1 MNKLVRKFDPGGSIS
16 SSTNSGANGTGLI
29 GNTAFGSTGV
39 RGFINQQANGYLG
52 NQMQGLSG
60 SALFQT
66 IGGNMQTSGNGAVR
80 GLGSIIANGGSQVA
94 SSFTKPFVDSALKSG
109 LSGFTKSGISG
120 LAKNGLSNVKGM
132 FSGVG
137 GASFGMGLAGAAL
150 SAIAGPKREYAGEK
164 GSLTQGLD
172 TAYDAIATG
181 VQVIPGVGQIIGGAM
196 ALGKGVG
203 AVLNKFGGGTDAMTN
218 TDAILG
224 SSFLNLTPIGIINGF
239 GGKTSKTMGGKD
251 FMTQNQLNNVWSG
264 YNGTRAQYDTALT
277 KENKK
282 YGLFSSGARKR
293 ANKLIDKANMD
304 RESLL
309 DMNRMTELGDIKGNN
324 MAGINTTQYA
334 QDLQGGPNFNN
345 LRVGRIGLKL
355 PNKRE
360 LLQVRYLAS
369 KVNTRIQNITEFVP
383 VEQEIPEHKE
393 GGIIAANLDW
403 KFDIQRFQK
412 GGSVN
417 IIPEGAL
424 HARKHNMDIDNVTK
438 KGIPVVDNNGQQQA
452 EIEKNEIIFR
462 KEVTDKL
469 EQLAKDGSE
478 QAAIEAGEL
487 LVKEIFENTDD
498 KTGLIEEVTG
508 VTKEQRELNNHEI
521 FPVDKKQ
528 HGGQINKPKY
538 LDWLKTVPKDRLSPN
553 YDLEEAYNHL
563 PFKEL
568 ESWRRASDV
577 DLQQGKFH
585 LRSIY
590 ELPNGEYK
598 FLKLGKEDTNPE
610 VKLET
615 DMYRNNETGLENT
628 HDLVYDGDR
637 YYYRFK
643 KNLPKRE
650 DGGMIEK
657 GEQGLTVNSQQKPM
671 KPVMNPPAGFIWK
684 FNEQTNSWE
693 QVADSS
699 TLPKLD
705 SSTLPNLNNIPI
717 SGGGKAANIAG
728 MAQTFTQGII
738 NGINVYKQGKEA
750 RKLQQQQQEE
760 ATRQQQLESSQIVQ
774 DKQYARQV
782 SDALSQSYLQKQH
795 DNSIYGNQQPLRAEE
810 GGTLTQN
817 LTKEE
822 LETLK
827 SLLQKLK

>member
-109 LSGFTKSGISG
+109 LQGFTKSGISG

-203 AVLNKFGGGTDAMTN
+203 SVLNKLGGGTDAMTT
-218 TDAILG
+218 TDAVLG

-324 MAGINTTQYA
+324 MAGINTVQYA

-383 VEQEIPEHKE
+383 VEQEIPEHKD

-403 KFDIQRFQK
+403 KFDIQKFQK

-424 HARKHNMDIDNVTK
+424 HARKHNMDIDNITK

-521 FPVDKKQ
+521 FPVDKK
-528 HGGQINKPKY
+528 
-538 LDWLKTVPKDRLSPN
+538 
-553 YDLEEAYNHL
+553 
-563 PFKEL
+563 
-568 ESWRRASDV
+568 
-577 DLQQGKFH
+577 
-585 LRSIY
+585 
-590 ELPNGEYK
+590 
-598 FLKLGKEDTNPE
+598 
-610 VKLET
+610 
-615 DMYRNNETGLENT
+615 
-628 HDLVYDGDR
+628 
-637 YYYRFK
+637 
-643 KNLPKRE
+643 E
-650 DGGMIEK
+650 DGGTIEK

-671 KPVMNPPAGFIWK
+671 KPVMNPPAGFTWK
-684 FNEQTNSWE
+684 FNNDTNSWE

-699 TLPKLD
+699 TLPK
-705 SSTLPNLNNIPI
+705 LNNIPI

-728 MAQTFTQGII
+728 IAQTFTQGII

-760 ATRQQQLESSQIVQ
+760 ATKQQQLESAQIVQ
-774 DKQYARQV
+774 DKQQARQV
-782 SDALSQSYLQKQH
+782 ADALSQSYLQKQH
-795 DNSIYGNQQPLRAEE
+795 ENSIYGNQQPLRAEE

-822 LETLK
+822 LDILK

>member
-109 LSGFTKSGISG
+109 LQGFTKSGISG

-203 AVLNKFGGGTDAMTN
+203 AVLNKFGGGTDAMTT
-218 TDAILG
+218 TDAVLG

-324 MAGINTTQYA
+324 MAGINTVQYA

-521 FPVDKKQ
+521 FPVDKK
-528 HGGQINKPKY
+528 
-538 LDWLKTVPKDRLSPN
+538 
-553 YDLEEAYNHL
+553 
-563 PFKEL
+563 
-568 ESWRRASDV
+568 
-577 DLQQGKFH
+577 
-585 LRSIY
+585 
-590 ELPNGEYK
+590 
-598 FLKLGKEDTNPE
+598 
-610 VKLET
+610 
-615 DMYRNNETGLENT
+615 
-628 HDLVYDGDR
+628 
-637 YYYRFK
+637 
-643 KNLPKRE
+643 E
-650 DGGMIEK
+650 DGGTIEK
-657 GEQGLTVNSQQKPM
+657 GQQGLTVNSQQKPM
-671 KPVMNPPAGFIWK
+671 KPVMNPPAGFTWK
-684 FNEQTNSWE
+684 FNNDTNSWE

-699 TLPKLD
+699 TLPK
-705 SSTLPNLNNIPI
+705 LNNIPI

-760 ATRQQQLESSQIVQ
+760 ATRQQQLESAQIVQ
-774 DKQYARQV
+774 DKQQARQV
-782 SDALSQSYLQKQH
+782 ADALSQSYLQKQH
-795 DNSIYGNQQPLRAEE
+795 ENSIYSNQQPLRAEE

-822 LETLK
+822 LDILK

>member
-203 AVLNKFGGGTDAMTN
+203 AVLNKFGGGTDAMTT
-218 TDAILG
+218 TDAVLG

-528 HGGQINKPKY
+528 HGGNIN
-538 LDWLKTVPKDRLSPN
+538 N
-553 YDLEEAYNHL
+553 
-563 PFKEL
+563 
-568 ESWRRASDV
+568 
-577 DLQQGKFH
+577 
-585 LRSIY
+585 
-590 ELPNGEYK
+590 
-598 FLKLGKEDTNPE
+598 
-610 VKLET
+610 
-615 DMYRNNETGLENT
+615 
-628 HDLVYDGDR
+628 
-637 YYYRFK
+637 
-643 KNLPKRE
+643 
-650 DGGMIEK
+650 
-657 GEQGLTVNSQQKPM
+657 GLTVNSQQKPM
-671 KPVMNPPAGFIWK
+671 KPVMNPPAGFTWK

-822 LETLK
+822 LDILK

>member
-203 AVLNKFGGGTDAMTN
+203 AVLNKFGGGTDAMTT
-218 TDAILG
+218 TDAVLG

-345 LRVGRIGLKL
+345 LRVGRVGLKL

-383 VEQEIPEHKE
+383 AEQEIPEHKD

-403 KFDIQRFQK
+403 KFDIQKFQK

-478 QAAIEAGEL
+478 QAAIDAGKL

-508 VTKEQRELNNHEI
+508 ITKEQRELNNHEI

-528 HGGQINKPKY
+528 KGG
-538 LDWLKTVPKDRLSPN
+538 
-553 YDLEEAYNHL
+553 
-563 PFKEL
+563 
-568 ESWRRASDV
+568 
-577 DLQQGKFH
+577 
-585 LRSIY
+585 SID
-590 ELPNGEYK
+590 N
-598 FLKLGKEDTNPE
+598 
-610 VKLET
+610 
-615 DMYRNNETGLENT
+615 
-628 HDLVYDGDR
+628 
-637 YYYRFK
+637 
-643 KNLPKRE
+643 
-650 DGGMIEK
+650 
-657 GEQGLTVNSQQKPM
+657 GLTVNSQQKPM
-671 KPVMNPPAGFIWK
+671 KPVMNPPAGFTWK

>member
-203 AVLNKFGGGTDAMTN
+203 AVLNKFGGGTDAMTT
-218 TDAILG
+218 TDAVLG

-528 HGGQINKPKY
+528 KGGNIN
-538 LDWLKTVPKDRLSPN
+538 N
-553 YDLEEAYNHL
+553 
-563 PFKEL
+563 
-568 ESWRRASDV
+568 
-577 DLQQGKFH
+577 
-585 LRSIY
+585 
-590 ELPNGEYK
+590 
-598 FLKLGKEDTNPE
+598 
-610 VKLET
+610 
-615 DMYRNNETGLENT
+615 
-628 HDLVYDGDR
+628 
-637 YYYRFK
+637 
-643 KNLPKRE
+643 
-650 DGGMIEK
+650 
-657 GEQGLTVNSQQKPM
+657 GLTVNSQQKPM
-671 KPVMNPPAGFIWK
+671 KPVMNPPAGFTWK

-760 ATRQQQLESSQIVQ
+760 ATRQQQLESAQIVQ
-774 DKQYARQV
+774 DKQQARQV
-782 SDALSQSYLQKQH
+782 ADALSQSYLQKQH

>member
-383 VEQEIPEHKE
+383 VEQEIPEHKD

-403 KFDIQRFQK
+403 RFDIQKFQK

-508 VTKEQRELNNHEI
+508 VTKEQRELNNHEV
-521 FPVDKKQ
+521 FPVEKKQ
-528 HGGQINKPKY
+528 
-538 LDWLKTVPKDRLSPN
+538 
-553 YDLEEAYNHL
+553 
-563 PFKEL
+563 
-568 ESWRRASDV
+568 
-577 DLQQGKFH
+577 
-585 LRSIY
+585 
-590 ELPNGEYK
+590 
-598 FLKLGKEDTNPE
+598 
-610 VKLET
+610 
-615 DMYRNNETGLENT
+615 
-628 HDLVYDGDR
+628 
-637 YYYRFK
+637 
-643 KNLPKRE
+643 
-650 DGGMIEK
+650 DGGPVGK
-657 GEQGLTVNSQQKPM
+657 SQQGLTVNSQQKPM

-738 NGINVYKQGKEA
+738 SGINVYKQGKEA

-760 ATRQQQLESSQIVQ
+760 ATRQQQLESAQIVQ

-795 DNSIYGNQQPLRAEE
+795 DNSIYGNEQPLRAEE

>member
-109 LSGFTKSGISG
+109 LQGFTKSGISG

-203 AVLNKFGGGTDAMTN
+203 AVLNKFGGGTDAMTT
-218 TDAILG
+218 TDAVLG

-324 MAGINTTQYA
+324 MAGINTVQYA

-383 VEQEIPEHKE
+383 AEQEIPEHKD

-403 KFDIQRFQK
+403 KFDIQKFQK

-424 HARKHNMDIDNVTK
+424 HARKHNMDIDNITK

-521 FPVDKKQ
+521 FPVDKK
-528 HGGQINKPKY
+528 
-538 LDWLKTVPKDRLSPN
+538 
-553 YDLEEAYNHL
+553 
-563 PFKEL
+563 
-568 ESWRRASDV
+568 
-577 DLQQGKFH
+577 
-585 LRSIY
+585 
-590 ELPNGEYK
+590 
-598 FLKLGKEDTNPE
+598 
-610 VKLET
+610 
-615 DMYRNNETGLENT
+615 
-628 HDLVYDGDR
+628 
-637 YYYRFK
+637 
-643 KNLPKRE
+643 E
-650 DGGMIEK
+650 DGGTIEK
-657 GEQGLTVNSQQKPM
+657 GQQGLTVNSQQKPM
-671 KPVMNPPAGFIWK
+671 KPVMNPPAGFTWK
-684 FNEQTNSWE
+684 FNNDTNSWE

-699 TLPKLD
+699 TLPK
-705 SSTLPNLNNIPI
+705 LNNIPI

-760 ATRQQQLESSQIVQ
+760 ATRQQQLESAQIVQ
-774 DKQYARQV
+774 DKQQARQV
-782 SDALSQSYLQKQH
+782 ADALSQSYLQKQH
-795 DNSIYGNQQPLRAEE
+795 ENSIYGNQQPLRAEE

-822 LETLK
+822 LDILK

>member
-203 AVLNKFGGGTDAMTN
+203 AVLNKFGGGTDAMTT
-218 TDAILG
+218 TDAVLG

-383 VEQEIPEHKE
+383 VEQEIPEHKD

-403 KFDIQRFQK
+403 KFDIQKFQK

-424 HARKHNMDIDNVTK
+424 HARKHNMDIDNITK

-528 HGGQINKPKY
+528 KGGNI
-538 LDWLKTVPKDRLSPN
+538 
-553 YDLEEAYNHL
+553 
-563 PFKEL
+563 
-568 ESWRRASDV
+568 
-577 DLQQGKFH
+577 
-585 LRSIY
+585 
-590 ELPNGEYK
+590 
-598 FLKLGKEDTNPE
+598 
-610 VKLET
+610 
-615 DMYRNNETGLENT
+615 NNE
-628 HDLVYDGDR
+628 
-637 YYYRFK
+637 
-643 KNLPKRE
+643 
-650 DGGMIEK
+650 
-657 GEQGLTVNSQQKPM
+657 LTVNSQQKPM
-671 KPVMNPPAGFIWK
+671 KPVMNPPAGFTWK
-684 FNEQTNSWE
+684 FNNDTNSWE

>member
-60 SALFQT
+60 AALFQT
-66 IGGNMQTSGNGAVR
+66 IGGNMQTSGNGVVR
-80 GLGSIIANGGSQVA
+80 GLGSIIANGGSQMA
-94 SSFTKPFVDSALKSG
+94 SNFAKPFVDSALKSG
-109 LSGFTKSGISG
+109 LQGFTKSGISG

-132 FSGVG
+132 FSGTS
-137 GASFGMGLAGAAL
+137 GASFGMGLAGGAL
-150 SAIAGPKREYAGEK
+150 NAFAGPKQEYAGEK
-164 GSLTQGLD
+164 GSLTKGLD
-172 TAYDAIATG
+172 ATYDAISTG
-181 VQVIPGVGQIIGGAM
+181 VQFIPGAGQIIGGAM
-196 ALGKGVG
+196 QLGKGVG

-218 TDAILG
+218 IDAILG
-224 SSFLNLTPIGIINGF
+224 SSFLNLTPFGLINGF
-239 GGKTSKTMGGKD
+239 GGKKSKTMGGKD

-264 YNGTRAQYDTALT
+264 YNGTRTQYDTALT

-324 MAGINTTQYA
+324 MAGINTTQYS
-334 QDLQGGPNFNN
+334 QDLYGGPNFNN

-369 KVNTRIQNITEFVP
+369 KVNTRIQNITDFVP
-383 VEQEIPEHKE
+383 IEQEIPEHKD

-403 KFDIQRFQK
+403 KFDIQKFQK

-469 EQLAKDGSE
+469 EQLTKDGSE

-521 FPVDKKQ
+521 FPVDKK
-528 HGGQINKPKY
+528 
-538 LDWLKTVPKDRLSPN
+538 
-553 YDLEEAYNHL
+553 
-563 PFKEL
+563 
-568 ESWRRASDV
+568 
-577 DLQQGKFH
+577 
-585 LRSIY
+585 
-590 ELPNGEYK
+590 
-598 FLKLGKEDTNPE
+598 
-610 VKLET
+610 
-615 DMYRNNETGLENT
+615 
-628 HDLVYDGDR
+628 
-637 YYYRFK
+637 
-643 KNLPKRE
+643 E
-650 DGGMIEK
+650 DGGTIEK
-657 GEQGLTVNSQQKPM
+657 GQQGLTVNSQQKPM
-671 KPVMNPPAGFIWK
+671 KPVMNPPAGFTWK
-684 FNEQTNSWE
+684 FNNDTNSWE

-699 TLPKLD
+699 TLPK
-705 SSTLPNLNNIPI
+705 LNNIPI

-760 ATRQQQLESSQIVQ
+760 ATRQQQLQSAQIVQ

-795 DNSIYGNQQPLRAEE
+795 DNSIYGNEQPLRAEE
-810 GGTLTQN
+810 GGILTQN

>member
-203 AVLNKFGGGTDAMTN
+203 AVLNKFGGGTDAMTT
-218 TDAILG
+218 TDAVLG

-345 LRVGRIGLKL
+345 LRVGRVGLKL

-403 KFDIQRFQK
+403 KFDIQKFQK

-528 HGGQINKPKY
+528 HGGQIN
-538 LDWLKTVPKDRLSPN
+538 N
-553 YDLEEAYNHL
+553 
-563 PFKEL
+563 
-568 ESWRRASDV
+568 
-577 DLQQGKFH
+577 
-585 LRSIY
+585 
-590 ELPNGEYK
+590 
-598 FLKLGKEDTNPE
+598 
-610 VKLET
+610 
-615 DMYRNNETGLENT
+615 
-628 HDLVYDGDR
+628 
-637 YYYRFK
+637 
-643 KNLPKRE
+643 
-650 DGGMIEK
+650 
-657 GEQGLTVNSQQKPM
+657 GLTVNSQQKPM
-671 KPVMNPPAGFIWK
+671 KPVMNPPAGFTWK

-795 DNSIYGNQQPLRAEE
+795 DNSIYGNEQPLRAEE

>member
-109 LSGFTKSGISG
+109 LQGFTKSGISG

-137 GASFGMGLAGAAL
+137 SASFGMGLAGAAL

-264 YNGTRAQYDTALT
+264 YNGTRAQYNTALT

-304 RESLL
+304 KESLL

-345 LRVGRIGLKL
+345 LRVGRVGLKL

-521 FPVDKKQ
+521 FPVDKK
-528 HGGQINKPKY
+528 
-538 LDWLKTVPKDRLSPN
+538 
-553 YDLEEAYNHL
+553 
-563 PFKEL
+563 
-568 ESWRRASDV
+568 
-577 DLQQGKFH
+577 
-585 LRSIY
+585 
-590 ELPNGEYK
+590 
-598 FLKLGKEDTNPE
+598 
-610 VKLET
+610 
-615 DMYRNNETGLENT
+615 
-628 HDLVYDGDR
+628 
-637 YYYRFK
+637 
-643 KNLPKRE
+643 E
-650 DGGMIEK
+650 DGGTIEK
-657 GEQGLTVNSQQKPM
+657 GQQGLTVNSQQKPM
-671 KPVMNPPAGFIWK
+671 KPVMNPPAGFTWK
-684 FNEQTNSWE
+684 FNNDTNSWE

-699 TLPKLD
+699 TLPKL
-705 SSTLPNLNNIPI
+705 NNIPI
-717 SGGGKAANIAG
+717 SSGGKAANIAG

-774 DKQYARQV
+774 DKQQARQV
-782 SDALSQSYLQKQH
+782 ADALSQSYLQKQH

>member
-109 LSGFTKSGISG
+109 LQGFTKSGISG

-150 SAIAGPKREYAGEK
+150 NAIAGPKREYAGEK

-203 AVLNKFGGGTDAMTN
+203 AVLNKFGGGTDAMTT
-218 TDAILG
+218 TDAVLG

-324 MAGINTTQYA
+324 MAGINTVQYA

-383 VEQEIPEHKE
+383 VEQEIPEHKD

-403 KFDIQRFQK
+403 KFDIQKFQK

-424 HARKHNMDIDNVTK
+424 HARKHNMDIDNITK

-469 EQLAKDGSE
+469 EQLAKEGSE

-508 VTKEQRELNNHEI
+508 ITKEQRELNNHEI

-528 HGGQINKPKY
+528 KGGNIDK
-538 LDWLKTVPKDRLSPN
+538 
-553 YDLEEAYNHL
+553 
-563 PFKEL
+563 
-568 ESWRRASDV
+568 
-577 DLQQGKFH
+577 
-585 LRSIY
+585 
-590 ELPNGEYK
+590 
-598 FLKLGKEDTNPE
+598 
-610 VKLET
+610 
-615 DMYRNNETGLENT
+615 
-628 HDLVYDGDR
+628 
-637 YYYRFK
+637 
-643 KNLPKRE
+643 
-650 DGGMIEK
+650 
-657 GEQGLTVNSQQKPM
+657 GLTVNSQQKPM
-671 KPVMNPPAGFIWK
+671 KPVMNPPAGFTWK
-684 FNEQTNSWE
+684 FNNDTNSWE
-693 QVADSS
+693 QVA
-699 TLPKLD
+699 D

-760 ATRQQQLESSQIVQ
+760 ATRQQQLQSAQIVQ

-795 DNSIYGNQQPLRAEE
+795 DNSIYGNEQPLRDEE

-822 LETLK
+822 LDILK

>member
-203 AVLNKFGGGTDAMTN
+203 AVLNKFGGGTDAMTT
-218 TDAILG
+218 TDAVLG

-345 LRVGRIGLKL
+345 LRVGRVGLKL

-528 HGGQINKPKY
+528 KGGNINN
-538 LDWLKTVPKDRLSPN
+538 R
-553 YDLEEAYNHL
+553 
-563 PFKEL
+563 
-568 ESWRRASDV
+568 
-577 DLQQGKFH
+577 
-585 LRSIY
+585 
-590 ELPNGEYK
+590 
-598 FLKLGKEDTNPE
+598 
-610 VKLET
+610 
-615 DMYRNNETGLENT
+615 
-628 HDLVYDGDR
+628 
-637 YYYRFK
+637 
-643 KNLPKRE
+643 
-650 DGGMIEK
+650 
-657 GEQGLTVNSQQKPM
+657 LTVNSQQKPM
-671 KPVMNPPAGFIWK
+671 KPVMNPPAGFTWK

-717 SGGGKAANIAG
+717 SGGGKAANIVG

-795 DNSIYGNQQPLRAEE
+795 ENSIYGNQQPLRAEE

>member
-39 RGFINQQANGYLG
+39 RSFINQQANGYLG

-80 GLGSIIANGGSQVA
+80 GLGSIIANGGSQVV

-203 AVLNKFGGGTDAMTN
+203 AVLNKFGGGTDAMTT
-218 TDAILG
+218 TDAVLG

-345 LRVGRIGLKL
+345 LRVGRVGLKL

-383 VEQEIPEHKE
+383 VEQEIIEHKE

-528 HGGQINKPKY
+528 KGGNINN
-538 LDWLKTVPKDRLSPN
+538 R
-553 YDLEEAYNHL
+553 
-563 PFKEL
+563 
-568 ESWRRASDV
+568 
-577 DLQQGKFH
+577 
-585 LRSIY
+585 
-590 ELPNGEYK
+590 
-598 FLKLGKEDTNPE
+598 
-610 VKLET
+610 
-615 DMYRNNETGLENT
+615 
-628 HDLVYDGDR
+628 
-637 YYYRFK
+637 
-643 KNLPKRE
+643 
-650 DGGMIEK
+650 
-657 GEQGLTVNSQQKPM
+657 LTVNSQQKPM
-671 KPVMNPPAGFIWK
+671 KPVMNPPAGFTWK

>member
-109 LSGFTKSGISG
+109 LQGFTKSGISG

-203 AVLNKFGGGTDAMTN
+203 SVLNKLGGGTDAMTN

-403 KFDIQRFQK
+403 KFDIQKFQK

-508 VTKEQRELNNHEI
+508 ITKEQRELNNHEI

-528 HGGQINKPKY
+528 KGGNIDK
-538 LDWLKTVPKDRLSPN
+538 
-553 YDLEEAYNHL
+553 
-563 PFKEL
+563 
-568 ESWRRASDV
+568 
-577 DLQQGKFH
+577 
-585 LRSIY
+585 
-590 ELPNGEYK
+590 
-598 FLKLGKEDTNPE
+598 
-610 VKLET
+610 
-615 DMYRNNETGLENT
+615 
-628 HDLVYDGDR
+628 
-637 YYYRFK
+637 
-643 KNLPKRE
+643 
-650 DGGMIEK
+650 
-657 GEQGLTVNSQQKPM
+657 GLTVNSQQKPM
-671 KPVMNPPAGFIWK
+671 KPVMNPPAGFTWK
-684 FNEQTNSWE
+684 FNNDTNSWE

-699 TLPKLD
+699 TLP
-705 SSTLPNLNNIPI
+705 NLNNLPI

-760 ATRQQQLESSQIVQ
+760 ATRQQQLQRAQIVQ

-795 DNSIYGNQQPLRAEE
+795 DNSIYGNEQPLRAEE

>member
-203 AVLNKFGGGTDAMTN
+203 AVLNKFGGGTDAMTT
-218 TDAILG
+218 TDAVLG

-345 LRVGRIGLKL
+345 LRVGRVGLKL

-383 VEQEIPEHKE
+383 VEQEIPEHKD

-403 KFDIQRFQK
+403 KFDIQKFQK

-508 VTKEQRELNNHEI
+508 ITKEQRELNNHEI

-528 HGGQINKPKY
+528 KGGNIDK
-538 LDWLKTVPKDRLSPN
+538 
-553 YDLEEAYNHL
+553 
-563 PFKEL
+563 
-568 ESWRRASDV
+568 
-577 DLQQGKFH
+577 
-585 LRSIY
+585 
-590 ELPNGEYK
+590 
-598 FLKLGKEDTNPE
+598 
-610 VKLET
+610 
-615 DMYRNNETGLENT
+615 
-628 HDLVYDGDR
+628 
-637 YYYRFK
+637 
-643 KNLPKRE
+643 
-650 DGGMIEK
+650 
-657 GEQGLTVNSQQKPM
+657 GLTVNSQQKPM
-671 KPVMNPPAGFIWK
+671 KPVMNPPAGFTWK

-760 ATRQQQLESSQIVQ
+760 ATRQQQLESAQIVQ

-795 DNSIYGNQQPLRAEE
+795 DNSIYGNEQPLRAEE